1 MRHLV
6 SFFLLCLCV
15 SSALADSAS
24 LADQSSVLFPSLP
37 GFELHGDMTLI
48 DQWHSGFNHR
58 FADGA
63 NSLSSSFENSYS
75 SVEGL
80 VGAYDFGQ
88 GTKIISRIEMIRGIP
103 LSGAGGL
110 AALTNNDVQRVM
122 YNRFQT
128 YVALAYISHT
138 IDFGGTDNNKAPVDD
153 PNLEQRTANQMDR
166 LNIILGKVDVLSM
179 FDPNTYA
186 HKGDNQFLNWCF
198 MTSCAY
204 DYAADARGYTYG
216 LASQLDWGDYSLRA
230 GYFAMPILP
239 NQLAID
245 TSMGHHFGANLE
257 LERRWQS
264 GALRFLAYQGRMDL
278 TNYANYLNQTGV
290 FVQQSPKY
298 NAKRGGVGLN
308 VEQALYKNVGFFA
321 RAFRDSGTY
330 ESMAFTEAD
339 ASLSAGFSFDGE
351 AWSREGDNV
360 GVGYIQNHINSVRQQ
375 FLAAGN
381 YDLFIGDGNLLYA
394 PEEVLETYYRY
405 RIKKGI
411 ELTADWQYIQNPAYN
426 QYRGPVNVYAF
437 RLHVEF

>member
-1 MRHLV
+1 MK
-6 SFFLLCLCV
+6 FLYLLLFLIAFNV
-15 SSALADSAS
+15 YADSSANSDNNSS
-24 LADQSSVLFPSLP
+24 LLSGYP

-48 DQWHSGFNHR
+48 DQWHGGFNHR
-58 FADGA
+58 FPDGT
-63 NSLSSSFENSYS
+63 NSLSSSYENSYS

-80 VGAYDFGQ
+80 VGSYDFGQ
-88 GTKIISRIEMIRGIP
+88 GTQFVSRLEMIRGIP

-122 YNRFQT
+122 YNRFQA
-128 YVALAYISHT
+128 YIALAYLSHT
-138 IDFGGTDNNKAPVDD
+138 INFGDIDITPPPEDA
-153 PNLEQRTANQMDR
+153 NLDKRLKNTAKRVNF
-166 LNIILGKVDVLSM
+166 IIGKVDVLSM

-216 LASQLDWGDYSLRA
+216 LGSQLDWGDYSVRA

-245 TSMGHHFGANLE
+245 QSIGHHFGANFE
-257 LERRWQS
+257 VERRWQS

-278 TNYANYLNQTGV
+278 TNYASYLNQTGV
-290 FVQQSPKY
+290 LVQQSPKY
-298 NAKRGGVGLN
+298 NAKRGGAGLN
-308 VEQALYKNVGFFA
+308 LEQSITKNIGFFA

-339 ASLSAGFSFDGE
+339 ASYSAGLSFDGS
-351 AWSREGDNV
+351 AWSREGDNI
-360 GVGYIQNHINSVRQQ
+360 GIGYIQNQINSVRQQ

-405 RIKKGI
+405 RIRQGV

-437 RLHVEF
+437 RLHLEF

>member
-1 MRHLV
+1 MKA
-6 SFFLLCLCV
+6 LCLFILFIIAFDACAD
-15 SSALADSAS
+15 SSATSNDNAPLLAGY
-24 LADQSSVLFPSLP
+24 P

-48 DQWHSGFNHR
+48 DQWHGGFNHR
-58 FADGA
+58 FPDGA
-63 NSLSSSFENSYS
+63 NSLSSSYENSYS

-80 VGAYDFGQ
+80 VGSYDFGQ
-88 GTKIISRIEMIRGIP
+88 GTQFVSRLEMIRGIP

-122 YNRFQT
+122 YNRFQA
-128 YVALAYISHT
+128 YVALAYFSHT
-138 IDFGGTDNNKAPVDD
+138 INFGEIDTTPPPPDD
-153 PNLEQRTANQMDR
+153 PNLDKRLENTAKRVNF
-166 LNIILGKVDVLSM
+166 IFGKVDVLSM

-216 LASQLDWGDYSLRA
+216 LGSQLDWGNYSVRA

-245 TSMGHHFGANLE
+245 ESIGHHFGANFE
-257 LERRWQS
+257 VEKRWQS

-278 TNYANYLNQTGV
+278 TNYASYLNQTGV
-290 FVQQSPKY
+290 MVQQLPKY
-298 NAKRGGVGLN
+298 NAKRGGAGLN
-308 VEQALYKNVGFFA
+308 FEQSITRNIGFFA

-339 ASLSAGFSFDGE
+339 ASYSAGLSFDGS
-351 AWSREGDNV
+351 AWSREGDNI
-360 GVGYIQNHINSVRQQ
+360 GVGYIQNQINSLRQQ

-405 RIKKGI
+405 RIKKGV

-426 QYRGPVNVYAF
+426 QFRGPVNVYAL
-437 RLHVEF
+437 RLHLEF